1 MDFFILGNPRS
12 GTTLLRLIL
21 NNHSLIGVPPESGF
35 LQWWYKKYSNW
46 SEKDTKDDNKINLF
60 LDDILSSKKIE
71 DWKLNKPNL
80 KNFIL
85 SEKPKNYPEIITTIY
100 KFYTN
105 NKLIIG
111 DKNNYYINHLED
123 LSLIFPNAKYIHLV
137 RDGRDVAC
145 SYKNIN
151 KLNPNLKYIPKVS
164 SNIVDIANEW
174 NNNIITIE
182 KFIQNYKSITIR
194 YEDLIS
200 TPIETLKQVCT
211 FLEVKYEDEMLNYY
225 RNNDEPASTLHWKGK
240 TKETIDEKNKKKYLS
255 LLSNEELNKFSDIAH
270 VTLKKFNYD

>member
-21 NNHSLIGVPPESGF
+21 NNHPLIGVPPESGF
-35 LQWWYKKYSNW
+35 LQWWYKKYYNW
-46 SEKDTKDDNKINLF
+46 SEVDTKNDTKVNLF

-71 DWKLNKPNL
+71 DWQLNRHNL
-80 KNFIL
+80 KNSIL
-85 SEKPKNYPEIITTIY
+85 SKNPKNYPEIITTIY
-100 KFYTN
+100 EFYTN
-105 NKLIIG
+105 NKSIIG
-111 DKNNYYINHLED
+111 DKNNYYINHLEE
-123 LSLIFPNAKYIHLV
+123 LNLIFPNVKYIHLI

-182 KFIQNYKSITIR
+182 NFIQNHNSITIR

-200 TPIETLKQVCT
+200 NPVETLMKVCN
-211 FLEVKYEDEMLNYY
+211 FLDVEYESDMLKYYQ
-225 RNNDEPASTLHWKGK
+225 NNDEPLSTLHWKKK
-240 TKETIDEKNKKKYLS
+240 TKETIDKQNKKKYLS
-255 LLSNEELNKFSDIAH
+255 LLSYEEINRFNEIADK
-270 VTLKKFNYD
+270 TLKKFKYD

>member
-35 LQWWYKKYSNW
+35 LQWWYKKYYNW
-46 SEKDTKDDNKINLF
+46 SENDTNNDTKVNLF

-71 DWKLNKPNL
+71 DWQLNKDKL
-80 KNFIL
+80 KTFIL
-85 SEKPKNYPEIITTIY
+85 SKTPKNYKELITSIY

-105 NKLIIG
+105 NKLLIG
-111 DKNNYYINHLED
+111 DKNNYYINHLDE
-123 LSLIFPNAKYIHLV
+123 LNLICPNVKYIHLV

-151 KLNPNLKYIPKVS
+151 KLNPNLKYLPKVS
-164 SNIVDIANEW
+164 SDIVAIASEW
-174 NNNIITIE
+174 NNNITKIE
-182 KFIQNYKSITIR
+182 NFIKNHDSITIR

-200 TPIETLKQVCT
+200 QPIDTLKKVCD
-211 FLEVKYEDEMLNYY
+211 FLDVIYEEDMLNYY
-225 RNNDEPASTLHWKGK
+225 QNNDEPLSTLHWKGK

-255 LLSNEELNKFSDIAH
+255 LLSFEEISEFNRITYD
-270 VTLKKFNYD
+270 TLKRFKYD

>member
-151 KLNPNLKYIPKVS
+151 NLNPNLKYIPKVS

-200 TPIETLKQVCT
+200 TPIKTLKQVCT

>member
-35 LQWWYKKYSNW
+35 LQWWYEKYSNW

-71 DWKLNKPNL
+71 DWKLKRPDL

-111 DKNNYYINHLED
+111 DKNNYYINHLEE

-182 KFIQNYKSITIR
+182 NFMQKFNSITIR

-200 TPIETLKQVCT
+200 TPVETLNKVCT
-211 FLEVKYEDEMLNYY
+211 FLEVKYEEEMLNYY
-225 RNNDEPASTLHWKGK
+225 QNNDEPTSTLHWKGK

-255 LLSNEELNKFSDIAH
+255 LLSNEELNKFNGIAH

>member
-12 GTTLLRLIL
+12 GTTLLRLML

-35 LQWWYKKYSNW
+35 LQWWYKKYFNW
-46 SEKDTKDDNKINLF
+46 SENDTNNDTKFNLF

-71 DWKLNKPNL
+71 DWKLNRPNL
-80 KNFIL
+80 KDFIL

-105 NKLIIG
+105 NKSIIG
-111 DKNNYYINHLED
+111 DKNNYYINHLEE
-123 LSLIFPNAKYIHLV
+123 LNLIFPNVKYIHLV

-164 SNIVDIANEW
+164 SDIVAIANEW

-182 KFIQNYKSITIR
+182 NFIQNHNSITIR

-200 TPIETLKQVCT
+200 KPVEILKKICN
-211 FLEVKYEDEMLNYY
+211 FLDVEYEEEMLNYHQ
-225 RNNDEPASTLHWKGK
+225 NNDEPLSTLHWKGK

-255 LLSNEELNKFSDIAH
+255 LLYSEEISKFNEIAYN
-270 VTLKKFNYD
+270 TLKKFKYD

>member
-35 LQWWYKKYSNW
+35 LQWWHKKYYKW
-46 SEKDTKDDNKINLF
+46 SENDTKDDNKINLL

-71 DWKLNKPNL
+71 DWKLNRPNL

-85 SEKPKNYPEIITTIY
+85 SKKPKDYSEIITAIY

-111 DKNNYYINHLED
+111 DKNNYYIHHLEE
-123 LSLIFPNAKYIHLV
+123 LNLIFPNAKYIHLI

-164 SNIVDIANEW
+164 SNIIDIANEW

-182 KFIQNYKSITIR
+182 KFIQNYNSITIR

-211 FLEVKYEDEMLNYY
+211 FLEVKYEDKMLSYY
-225 RNNDEPASTLHWKGK
+225 QNNDEPSSTLQWKEK
-240 TKETIDEKNKKKYLS
+240 TKESIDEKNKKKYLS
-255 LLSNEELNKFSDIAH
+255 LLSYEEIKKFNEIAN
-270 VTLKKFNYD
+270 VTLEKFNYD

>member
-35 LQWWYKKYSNW
+35 LQWWYKKYYNW
-46 SEKDTKDDNKINLF
+46 SENDTNNDTKVNLF

-71 DWKLNKPNL
+71 DWQLNKDKL
-80 KNFIL
+80 KTFIL
-85 SEKPKNYPEIITTIY
+85 SKNPKNYKELITSIY

-105 NKLIIG
+105 NKLLIG
-111 DKNNYYINHLED
+111 DKNNYYINYLDE
-123 LSLIFPNAKYIHLV
+123 LNLICPNVKYIHLV

-151 KLNPNLKYIPKVS
+151 KLNPNLKYLPKVS
-164 SNIVDIANEW
+164 SDIVAIASEW
-174 NNNIITIE
+174 NNNITKIVNFIE
-182 KFIQNYKSITIR
+182 NHDSITIR

-200 TPIETLKQVCT
+200 QPIDTLKKIGD
-211 FLEVKYEDEMLNYY
+211 FLHVEYEEEMLNYY
-225 RNNDEPASTLHWKGK
+225 QDNDEPLSTLHWKGK
-240 TKETIDEKNKKKYLS
+240 TQETIDGKNKKKYLS
-255 LLSNEELNKFSDIAH
+255 LLSSEEINKFNEIAYN
-270 VTLKKFNYD
+270 TLKKFEYD

>member
-21 NNHSLIGVPPESGF
+21 NNHPLIGVPPESGF
-35 LQWWYKKYSNW
+35 LQWWYKKYYNW
-46 SEKDTKDDNKINLF
+46 SVDDSKNETKVNLF

-71 DWKLNKPNL
+71 DWHLNRHNL
-80 KNFIL
+80 KNFII
-85 SEKPKNYPEIITTIY
+85 SENPKNYPEIITAIY
-100 KFYTN
+100 EFYTN
-105 NKLIIG
+105 NKSIIG
-111 DKNNYYINHLED
+111 DKNNYYINHLEE
-123 LSLIFPNAKYIHLV
+123 LNLIFPNVKYIHLV

-164 SNIVDIANEW
+164 SDIVAIANEW

-182 KFIQNYKSITIR
+182 NFIRNHNSITIR

-200 TPIETLKQVCT
+200 KPVEILKKICN
-211 FLEVKYEDEMLNYY
+211 FLDVEYEEGMLNYHQ
-225 RNNDEPASTLHWKGK
+225 NNDEPISTLHWKGK
-240 TKETIDEKNKKKYLS
+240 TKETIDKKNKKKYLS
-255 LLSNEELNKFSDIAH
+255 LLSAEEINEFNKIAYN
-270 VTLKKFNYD
+270 TLKKFEYD